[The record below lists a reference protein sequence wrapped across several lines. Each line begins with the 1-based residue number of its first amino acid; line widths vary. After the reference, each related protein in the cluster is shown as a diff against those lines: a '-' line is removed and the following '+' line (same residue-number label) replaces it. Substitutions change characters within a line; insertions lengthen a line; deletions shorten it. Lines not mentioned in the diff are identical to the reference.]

1 MHIEGIHNVK
11 NVIHYLSAVSLYNI
25 SLHHLP
31 DAWNG
36 LSTFMNIKQQ
46 FEFVDIIRLVAS
58 YGCFEGERVL
68 ITEKKN
74 HTIYH
79 TKHHLLRNYSWS
91 CHTNWSLLLTK
102 SICFMEVL
110 CAWMSANVHFV
121 DIYWTKWKQTIDK
134 LPVVILIYS
143 AEARRDITIL

>member
-1 MHIEGIHNVK
+1 MSKTPYIICQ
-11 NVIHYLSAVSLYNI
+11 LSAYIISVCIICLMRGMDYPPLWTLNI
-25 SLHHLP
+25 SL
-31 DAWNG
+31 
-36 LSTFMNIKQQ
+36 S
-46 FEFVDIIRLVAS
+46 FVDIIRLVAS